1 MIAPIPRLR
10 STTSRPNVNASL
22 SQPHQ
27 HRTSDMS
34 HTRRTFLAASAT
46 AAGAAALSPATAF
59 AASAPHPANSALIPT
74 PPNPAPR
81 PLRIL
86 ILGGTGFIGP
96 HQVRYAMYRGH
107 DVTIFNRGQTAP
119 DLFPGVEALIGDRDG
134 QLGALEGRTWDAVI
148 DNSGYVP
155 RHVRDSVELLRDS
168 VGRYLFTSTGSVY
181 DFDQDELTE
190 DSGLLPIED
199 PESEDVN
206 QYYGPLKILC
216 ENAVTDGFKERGT
229 VLRLHVV
236 AGPGDTT
243 DRFTYWPVRIDHG
256 GEIIAPGS
264 QDTPVQ
270 YIDVRDLAEFMIL
283 CLERDIG
290 GTYNT
295 AGPALDPTSMAEFL
309 YGIRAITSTP
319 LSFTWIDEEFLAE
332 REGRFQLWYPPT
344 EGPIRGL
351 SRVRSHKAVAVGL
364 KFRPLAVTALDT
376 LEWYRTLPEER
387 RNQVA
392 LNLERDQGLLEE
404 WKAQQG

>member
-1 MIAPIPRLR
+1 
-10 STTSRPNVNASL
+10 
-22 SQPHQ
+22 
-27 HRTSDMS
+27 MS
-34 HTRRTFLAASAT
+34 HTRRTFLATSAAAAASLTPAGSLLANNRGHPA
-46 AAGAAALSPATAF
+46 AAGTK
-59 AASAPHPANSALIPT
+59 SAG
-74 PPNPAPR
+74 PPRPDPAPR
-81 PLRIL
+81 PLKIL

-107 DVTIFNRGQTAP
+107 DVTIFNRGRTAP

-155 RHVRDSVELLRDS
+155 RHVRDSVELLQDS

-181 DFDQDELTE
+181 SFDQDEITE
-190 DSGLLPIED
+190 DGVLLPIED
-199 PESEDVN
+199 PESEDWQGPN
-206 QYYGPLKILC
+206 YGPLKILC
-216 ENAVTDGFKERGT
+216 ENAVTDVFKERGT

-236 AGPGDTT
+236 AGPGDAT
-243 DRFTYWPVRIDHG
+243 DRFTYWPVRIDQG

-264 QDTPVQ
+264 RNTPVQ

-309 YGIRAITSTP
+309 YGVRAITSTP

-332 REGRFQLWYPPT
+332 REARFQLWYPPT

-351 SRVRSHKAVAVGL
+351 SRVRSHKAVAAGL
-364 KFRPLAVTALDT
+364 KFRPIAVTALDT
-376 LEWYRTLPEER
+376 LDWYKTQSEER

-392 LNLERDQGLLEE
+392 LNLERDQELLEE
-404 WKAQQG
+404 WKARQG

>member
-1 MIAPIPRLR
+1 
-10 STTSRPNVNASL
+10 
-22 SQPHQ
+22 
-27 HRTSDMS
+27 MS
-34 HTRRTFLAASAT
+34 HTRRAFLATS
-46 AAGAAALSPATAF
+46 AAA
-59 AASAPHPANSALIPT
+59 AASLAPAGSLLANDRGHPTT
-74 PPNPAPR
+74 PGTEPPGPPPPDLAPR
-81 PLRIL
+81 PLKLL

-107 DVTIFNRGQTAP
+107 EVTIFNRGRTAP

-155 RHVRDSVELLRDS
+155 RHVRDSVALLRDN

-181 DFDQDELTE
+181 SFDQDEITE
-190 DSGLLPIED
+190 DGVLLPIED
-199 PESEDVN
+199 PDSEDVN
-206 QYYGPLKILC
+206 RYYGPLKILC
-216 ENAVTDGFKERGT
+216 ENAVTDVFKERGT

-264 QDTPVQ
+264 RNTPVQ

-309 YGIRAITSTP
+309 YGVRAITSTP
-319 LSFTWIDEEFLAE
+319 LSFTWIDEDFLAE
-332 REGRFQLWYPPT
+332 REARFQLWYPPT

-351 SRVRSHKAVAVGL
+351 SRVRSHKAVAAGL
-364 KFRPLAVTALDT
+364 KFRPMAVTALDT
-376 LEWYRTLPEER
+376 LEWFRTLPDER
-387 RNQVA
+387 RAQVA

>member
-1 MIAPIPRLR
+1 
-10 STTSRPNVNASL
+10 
-22 SQPHQ
+22 
-27 HRTSDMS
+27 MS
-34 HTRRTFLAASAT
+34 HTRRTFLATS
-46 AAGAAALSPATAF
+46 AAA
-59 AASAPHPANSALIPT
+59 AASLAPAGSLLASDRGYPAAT
-74 PPNPAPR
+74 GTEPPGPPPPDPAPR
-81 PLRIL
+81 PLKLL

-107 DVTIFNRGQTAP
+107 EVTIFNRGRTAP
-119 DLFPGVEALIGDRDG
+119 GLFPGVEALIGDRDG

-155 RHVRDSVELLRDS
+155 RHVRDSVALLQDS

-181 DFDQDELTE
+181 SFDQDEITE
-190 DSGLLPIED
+190 DGVLLPIED

-206 QYYGPLKILC
+206 RYYGPLKILC
-216 ENAVTDGFKERGT
+216 ENAVTDGFRERGT

-264 QDTPVQ
+264 RNTPVQ

-295 AGPALDPTSMAEFL
+295 AGPNLDPTSMAEFL

-332 REGRFQLWYPPT
+332 REARFQLWYPPT
-344 EGPIRGL
+344 EGAVRGL
-351 SRVRSHKAVAVGL
+351 SRVRSHKAVAAGL
-364 KFRPLAVTALDT
+364 KFRPMAVTALDT
-376 LEWYRTLPEER
+376 LEWFRTLPEER
-387 RNQVA
+387 RAQVA

>member
-1 MIAPIPRLR
+1 MP
-10 STTSRPNVNASL
+10 
-22 SQPHQ
+22 
-27 HRTSDMS
+27 
-34 HTRRTFLAASAT
+34 HTRRNFLAASAA
-46 AAGAAALSPATAF
+46 AAGAAALNPATAF
-59 AASAPHPANSALIPT
+59 AGPAPGAADAALLPT
-74 PPNPAPR
+74 PPDPAPR
-81 PLRIL
+81 PLNIL

-107 DVTIFNRGQTAP
+107 NVTIFNRGRTAP

-155 RHVRDSVELLRDS
+155 RHVRDSVALLLDN

-181 DFDQDELTE
+181 SFDQDEITE
-190 DSGLLPIED
+190 DGVLLPIED

-206 QYYGPLKILC
+206 RYYGPLKILC
-216 ENAVTDGFKERGT
+216 ENAVTDGFRERGT

-243 DRFTYWPVRIDHG
+243 DRFTYWPVRTDHG
-256 GEIIAPGS
+256 GEIIASGS
-264 QDTPVQ
+264 QHTPVQ

-332 REGRFQLWYPPT
+332 REARFQLWYPPT

-351 SRVRSHKAVAVGL
+351 SRVRSHKAVAAGL
-364 KFRPLAVTALDT
+364 KFRPIAVTALDT
-376 LEWYRTLPEER
+376 LEWYKTQPQER
-387 RNQVA
+387 RDQVA
-392 LNLERDQGLLEE
+392 LNLERDAGLIEE

>member
-1 MIAPIPRLR
+1 
-10 STTSRPNVNASL
+10 
-22 SQPHQ
+22 
-27 HRTSDMS
+27 MS

-216 ENAVTDGFKERGT
+216 ENAVTDGFRERGT